1 MDRGVFFESG
11 FASGILDRDRAVFFV
26 HILYGENDDL
36 TPFETVCEFAN
47 QTGATLTVMKNGEHR
62 FYTKEQMRFL
72 DNWIRH
78 FAPESTKSREE
89 NYGIK

>member
-1 MDRGVFFESG
+1 
-11 FASGILDRDRAVFFV
+11 
-26 HILYGENDDL
+26 
-36 TPFETVCEFAN
+36 
-47 QTGATLTVMKNGEHR
+47 MKNGEHR
-62 FYTKEQMRFL
+62 FHTKEQMRFL